1 VKSDVV
7 VKRVLW
13 FLIGL
18 GAALLAASALGAEGE
33 AEKAAAASAEKWL
46 ARLDAGA
53 YGETWK
59 EGSTLFR
66 KALTQA
72 QWESAARAARE
83 PLGKL
88 LSRKLPKAEF
98 RRSLPGAPDGQ
109 YVVLLYESSF
119 EKKQSAVETVT
130 PMKDDD
136 GVWRVSGY
144 YIR

>member
-1 VKSDVV
+1 VKSEVV

-33 AEKAAAASAEKWL
+33 AEKAAAAAAEKWL

-53 YGETWK
+53 YAETWK
-59 EGSTLFR
+59 DGSTLFR
-66 KALTQA
+66 KSLTQA

-83 PLGKL
+83 PFGKL
-88 LSRKLPKAEF
+88 VSRKLAKAEY
-98 RRSLPGAPDGQ
+98 RKTLPGAPDGE
-109 YVVLLYESSF
+109 YVVLRYESAF
-119 EKKQSAVETVT
+119 EKKQKAVETVT

-144 YIR
+144 YIQ